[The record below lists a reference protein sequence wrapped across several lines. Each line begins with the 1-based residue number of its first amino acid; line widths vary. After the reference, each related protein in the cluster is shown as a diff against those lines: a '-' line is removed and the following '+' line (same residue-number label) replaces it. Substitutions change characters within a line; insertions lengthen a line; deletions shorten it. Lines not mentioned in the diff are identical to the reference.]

1 MIWKQLYVTLWT
13 FWLKCNYG
21 WRYTMMAKIY
31 FNRLVIGTITFDA
44 IPAKYQDRVREYG
57 VDWVKVGR
65 MTIEEYEMLYKEEYP
80 EA

>member
-44 IPAKYQDRVREYG
+44 IPAKYQDKVREYG
-57 VDWVKVGR
+57 VEWVKVGR
-65 MTIEEYEMLYKEEYP
+65 MTVEEYEMLYKEEFP
-80 EA
+80 AD